1 MTDRSRLEAAL
12 LGLGFAFQAFIVTAL
27 LLAPSVQDGRW
38 NFPAA
43 SLVAFVPL
51 AVWGIAVWIV
61 HWELN
66 RTLPGRDPFLF
77 PTAMFLCGWSLQ
89 ILVRLSPSTALRQT
103 LWLAVSLSALV
114 LILHLPHDLEWLR
127 KYRYLWLGA
136 ALAALTATLF
146 VGLGAE
152 QGSARLWLGVGGIYF
167 QPSEFL
173 RWVLPV
179 FAAFTLAPGKD
190 TPAGSIPRGKDS
202 FPVLLFG
209 AAGVG
214 LHLLQQDLGA
224 AVLLVAAIVV
234 MLYLAYRKPILP
246 ALGILAIAGMLA
258 VGYFFDPTVKLR
270 LATWWNPWLDPSNTS
285 YQVVQSLISVASG
298 GLIGR
303 GPGLGAPALVPVAY
317 SDFLFTALSEEFGVV
332 GAVGC
337 LIAIGVLVLRGFH
350 TALRSA
356 SSAGRLIAG
365 CLSAMLGIQ
374 SILII
379 GGVLRLLPLTGVTL
393 PFMSYGGSSLLAST
407 IALGLVLVLSAG
419 SQECSRD
426 TVPDRPIRTLGALV
440 ILSLAVAGISLGW
453 WGVYRASALRER
465 TDNYRRVLHDLQARR
480 GNLYDR
486 NGEPLALTAG
496 APGSYTREYPDPAAA
511 PVVGYTTAFYGQGG
525 MEAVLDPWLRGE
537 AARNALDI
545 WWSETVLGVPAEG
558 VDAYLTVDRALTDYG
573 STWMKGRAGAIVAI
587 RAGSGEILALV
598 SMPTFDP
605 ATLEKN
611 WDQILSQPLSPLL
624 NRATQGL
631 YPPGRMLYPF
641 LAAEAIDRGW
651 LAGDSDLCGAPFA
664 DWILAHPEYADQ
676 ALSAF
681 HFNTDPVMDLP
692 TVYAFSPAFPS
703 TAGGVLQEF
712 NGRGKILISP
722 IQLAVALASIADG
735 GMAPAPRLISR
746 LDSPTGWITPPA
758 PGRAAAMIPADMAA
772 RLRKMLPQAPGLG
785 QFSAVEW
792 FGCGGEDTNPDVSWY
807 AGFQTGTEDPIVVV
821 AVMEGQPSNAADIGR
836 KVLAK
841 ALALD

>member
-77 PTAMFLCGWSLQ
+77 PTAMFLCGWGLQ

-127 KYRYLWLGA
+127 KYRYLWLG
-136 ALAALTATLF
+136 
-146 VGLGAE
+146 
-152 QGSARLWLGVGGIYF
+152 VGGVYF

-209 AAGVG
+209 AVGAG

-270 LATWWNPWLDPSNTS
+270 LATWWNPWLDPSNTA

-365 CLSAMLGIQ
+365 SRMRRCKPS
-374 SILII
+374 
-379 GGVLRLLPLTGVTL
+379 RPVT
-393 PFMSYGGSSLLAST
+393 SSSL
-407 IALGLVLVLSAG
+407 
-419 SQECSRD
+419 
-426 TVPDRPIRTLGALV
+426 
-440 ILSLAVAGISLGW
+440 SL
-453 WGVYRASALRER
+453 
-465 TDNYRRVLHDLQARR
+465 
-480 GNLYDR
+480 
-486 NGEPLALTAG
+486 
-496 APGSYTREYPDPAAA
+496 
-511 PVVGYTTAFYGQGG
+511 
-525 MEAVLDPWLRGE
+525 
-537 AARNALDI
+537 
-545 WWSETVLGVPAEG
+545 
-558 VDAYLTVDRALTDYG
+558 
-573 STWMKGRAGAIVAI
+573 
-587 RAGSGEILALV
+587 
-598 SMPTFDP
+598 
-605 ATLEKN
+605 
-611 WDQILSQPLSPLL
+611 
-624 NRATQGL
+624 
-631 YPPGRMLYPF
+631 
-641 LAAEAIDRGW
+641 
-651 LAGDSDLCGAPFA
+651 
-664 DWILAHPEYADQ
+664 
-676 ALSAF
+676 
-681 HFNTDPVMDLP
+681 
-692 TVYAFSPAFPS
+692 
-703 TAGGVLQEF
+703 
-712 NGRGKILISP
+712 
-722 IQLAVALASIADG
+722 
-735 GMAPAPRLISR
+735 
-746 LDSPTGWITPPA
+746 TP
-758 PGRAAAMIPADMAA
+758 
-772 RLRKMLPQAPGLG
+772 
-785 QFSAVEW
+785 
-792 FGCGGEDTNPDVSWY
+792 
-807 AGFQTGTEDPIVVV
+807 
-821 AVMEGQPSNAADIGR
+821 
-836 KVLAK
+836 
-841 ALALD
+841 

>member
-1 MTDRSRLEAAL
+1 MSDRSRLEAAL
-12 LGLGFAFQAFIVTAL
+12 LGFGFAFQAFNATAL

-38 NFPAA
+38 NFPRS

-51 AVWGIAVWIV
+51 AVWTIAAAIV
-61 HWELN
+61 HSQLN
-66 RTLPGRDPFLF
+66 RTLPRRDPFLF

-89 ILVRLSPSTALRQT
+89 ILIRLSPATALRQT
-103 LWLAVSLSALV
+103 LWLAVALSALL

-127 KYRYLWLGA
+127 KYRYLWLSA
-136 ALAALTATLF
+136 ALVTLAATLL
-146 VGLGAE
+146 VGVGAE
-152 QGSARLWLGVGGIYF
+152 QGSARLWLGVDGIYF

-179 FAAFTLAPGKD
+179 FAAFTLAPGRD
-190 TPAGSIPRGKDS
+190 PSSANVPRWKDS
-202 FPVLLFG
+202 IPVLLFG
-209 AAGVG
+209 AAGAG

-234 MLYLAYRKPILP
+234 MLYLAYRKSVIPI
-246 ALGILAIAGMLA
+246 AGILVVACLLAAGY
-258 VGYFFDPTVKLR
+258 YFDATVKLR

-303 GPGLGAPALVPVAY
+303 GPGLGAPTLVPVAY
-317 SDFLFTALSEEFGVV
+317 SDFLFTALGEEYGVV

-337 LIAIGVLVLRGFH
+337 LLAIAVLVLRGFH

-356 SSAGRLIAG
+356 SAAGRLIAG

-407 IALGLVLVLSAG
+407 ISLALILVLSAG
-419 SQECSRD
+419 PPDCPRD
-426 TVPDRPIRTLGALV
+426 VRPDRPIRTLATLV
-440 ILSLAVAGISLGW
+440 ILALAAAGISLGW
-453 WGVYRASALRER
+453 WGIYRASALRER

-480 GNLYDR
+480 GNLYDAS
-486 NGEPLALTAG
+486 GAPLALTTG

-511 PVVGYTTAFYGQGG
+511 PIVGYTTAYYGQGG

-558 VDAYLTVDRALTDYG
+558 VDAYLTVDRGLTDYG
-573 STWMKGRAGAIVAI
+573 SAWLAGRAGAVVVM
-587 RAGSGEILALV
+587 RAGSGDILALL

-611 WDQILSQPLSPLL
+611 WDQILGQPLSPLL

-651 LAGDSDLCGAPFA
+651 LAEGSDLCGAPFA
-664 DWILAHPEYADQ
+664 DWILAHPDYPQ
-676 ALSAF
+676 QVLSAF
-681 HFNTDPVMDLP
+681 RFNADPVMDLP
-692 TVYAFSPAFPS
+692 TVYVLSPSFPAS
-703 TAGGVLQEF
+703 AGGVLQEF
-712 NGRGKILISP
+712 DGRGKILVSP
-722 IQLAVALASIADG
+722 IQLAVALAAIADG
-735 GMAPAPRLISR
+735 GMAPAPRLVSR
-746 LDSPTGWITPPA
+746 LDSPTGWITLPP
-758 PGRAAAMIPADMAA
+758 PGHAAAMIPADTAA
-772 RLRKMLPQAPGLG
+772 RIRQMLPPASG
-785 QFSAVEW
+785 FSRSTAIEW
-792 FGCGGEDTNPDVSWY
+792 SGCAGADTNPDVSWY
-807 AGFQTGTEDPIVVV
+807 AGLQTGADDPIVVV
-821 AVMEGQPSNAADIGR
+821 AVMEGQPANAADIGR
-836 KVLAK
+836 KVLAR
-841 ALALD
+841 ALSSN

>member
-12 LGLGFAFQAFIVTAL
+12 LGLGFAFQAFCATAL

-38 NFPAA
+38 YFPPA
-43 SLVAFVPL
+43 SLVAFIPL
-51 AVWGIAVWIV
+51 AVWGLAAWIV
-61 HWELN
+61 HGQLN

-89 ILVRLSPSTALRQT
+89 ILIRLSPNTALRQT
-103 LWLAVSLSALV
+103 LWLAVALSALI

-127 KYRYLWLGA
+127 RYRYLWLGA
-136 ALAALTATLF
+136 ALLTLAATLF
-146 VGLGAE
+146 VGVGAE
-152 QGSARLWLGVGGIYF
+152 QGSARLWLGLDGIYF

-190 TPAGSIPRGKDS
+190 TPSGSVPRVKDS
-202 FPVLLFG
+202 YPVLLFG
-209 AAGVG
+209 AAGAG

-224 AVLLVAAIVV
+224 AVLLIAAIVV
-234 MLYLAYRKPILP
+234 MLYLAYRKPVFP
-246 ALGILAIAGMLA
+246 ALGILAIGCMLA
-258 VGYFFDPTVKLR
+258 AGYYLDPTVKLR

-303 GPGLGAPALVPVAY
+303 GPGLGAPGLVPVAY
-317 SDFLFTALSEEFGVV
+317 SDFLFTALSEEYGVV

-337 LIAIGVLVLRGFH
+337 LIAIAILVLRGFH
-350 TALRSA
+350 AALRSA
-356 SSAGRLIAG
+356 SGAGRLIAG
-365 CLSAMLGIQ
+365 CLSALLGIQ

-407 IALGLVLVLSAG
+407 IALGLVLILSAG
-419 SQECSRD
+419 SSGCARD
-426 TVPDRPIRTLGALV
+426 PEPDRPIRTLGALV
-440 ILSLAVAGISLGW
+440 ILALAAAGVSLGW

-465 TDNYRRVLHDLQARR
+465 TDNYRRVLHDRQARR

-486 NGEPLALTAG
+486 NGEALALTAG
-496 APGSYTREYPDPAAA
+496 APGSYTRAYPDPAAA
-511 PVVGYTTAFYGQGG
+511 PVVGYTTAYYGQGG
-525 MEAVLDPWLRGE
+525 MEGVLDPWLRGE

-558 VDAYLTVDRALTDYG
+558 VDAYLTVDRALTDFG
-573 STWMKGRAGAIVAI
+573 SAGMNGQTGAIVAL

-611 WDQILSQPLSPLL
+611 WDRILGQPLSPLL

-641 LAAEAIDRGW
+641 LAAEALDRGW
-651 LAGDSDLCGAPFA
+651 LAEGSDLCGAPFA
-664 DWILAHPEYADQ
+664 DWILAQPEYADQ
-676 ALSAF
+676 VLSAF
-681 HFNTDPVMDLP
+681 HFNADPVMDLP
-692 TVYAFSPAFPS
+692 TVYVFSPAFPATGS
-703 TAGGVLQEF
+703 GVLQEL
-712 NGRGKILISP
+712 NGGGKILISP
-722 IQLAVALASIADG
+722 IQLALALASIADG
-735 GMAPAPRLISR
+735 GMAPAPRLVSR
-746 LDSPTGWITPPA
+746 LDSPTGWITPPP
-758 PGRAAAMIPADMAA
+758 PGHAAAMIPADTAA
-772 RLRKMLPQAPGLG
+772 RLRKMLPQVPGLG
-785 QFSAVEW
+785 QTTAVEW
-792 FGCGGEDTNPDVSWY
+792 SGCGGADTNPDVSWY
-807 AGFQTGTEDPIVVV
+807 AGIQTGTEDPVVVV
-821 AVMEGQPSNAADIGR
+821 AVMEGQPANAAEIGR

-841 ALALD
+841 ALAIG

>member
-1 MTDRSRLEAAL
+1 MTDRSHLEAKL
-12 LGLGFAFQAFIVTAL
+12 LGLGFAFQVFCALAL

-43 SLVAFVPL
+43 SLAAFVPL
-51 AVWGIAVWIV
+51 AVWAIAAVIV
-61 HWELN
+61 HGQLN

-89 ILVRLSPSTALRQT
+89 ILVRLSPNTAFRQT
-103 LWLAVSLSALV
+103 LWLVVALSALI

-136 ALAALTATLF
+136 ALAALGATLLAG
-146 VGLGAE
+146 VGAE
-152 QGSARLWLGVGGIYF
+152 PGSARLWLGVDGIYF

-179 FAAFTLAPGKD
+179 FAAFTLAPGRD
-190 TPAGSIPRGKDS
+190 VPAAHVPRARES

-209 AAGVG
+209 AVGVG

-234 MLYLAYRKPILP
+234 MLYLAYRKPIIP
-246 ALGILAIAGMLA
+246 VLGILAVGCMLA
-258 VGYFFDPTVKLR
+258 AGYSLDATVKLR

-317 SDFLFTALSEEFGVV
+317 SDFLFTALSEEYGVV

-337 LIAIGVLVLRGFH
+337 LIAIAVLVLRGFH
-350 TALRSA
+350 AALRSA
-356 SSAGRLIAG
+356 NGAGRLMAG
-365 CLSAMLGIQ
+365 CLSALLGIQ
-374 SILII
+374 SVLII
-379 GGVLRLLPLTGVTL
+379 GGVLRLLPLTGITL

-407 IALGLVLVLSAG
+407 IALTLILILSAG
-419 SQECSRD
+419 PPDCSRD
-426 TVPDRPIRTLGALV
+426 VRPDRPIRTLGALV
-440 ILSLAVAGISLGW
+440 ILALAGAGISLGW

-465 TDNYRRVLHDLQARR
+465 TDNYRRVLHDRQARR

-486 NGEPLALTAG
+486 NGAALAITAG
-496 APGSYTREYPDPAAA
+496 APGSYTRQYPDPAAA
-511 PVVGYTTAFYGQGG
+511 PVVGYTTAYYGQGG
-525 MEAVLDPWLRGE
+525 MEAVLDSWLRGE

-558 VDAYLTVDRALTDYG
+558 VDAYLTVDRALTDFG
-573 STWMKGRAGAIVAI
+573 SVQMNGRAGAIVVM
-587 RAGSGEILALV
+587 RAGSGDILALL
-598 SMPTFDP
+598 STPTFDP

-631 YPPGRMLYPF
+631 YPPGTMLYPF
-641 LAAEAIDRGW
+641 FAAEAIDRGW
-651 LAGDSDLCGAPFA
+651 WTEGSGLCGAPFA
-664 DWILAHPEYADQ
+664 DWILSHPDYPDQ
-676 ALSAF
+676 VLSAF
-681 HFNTDPVMDLP
+681 HFNADPVMDLP
-692 TVYAFSPAFPS
+692 TVYVFSPSFPAS
-703 TAGGVLQEF
+703 AGGVLQEF
-712 NGRGKILISP
+712 NGYGKILVSP

-735 GMAPAPRLISR
+735 GMAPAPRLVSR
-746 LDSPTGWITPPA
+746 LDSPTGWISLPP
-758 PGRAAAMIPADMAA
+758 PGRAAAMIPADTAS
-772 RLRKMLPQAPGLG
+772 RLRKMLPQFSGLG
-785 QFSAVEW
+785 SATAVEW
-792 FGCGGEDTNPDVSWY
+792 SGCGGADANPDVSWY
-807 AGFQTGTEDPIVVV
+807 AGLQTGSEDPLVVV
-821 AVMEGQPSNAADIGR
+821 AVMEGQPSDAPVIGR
-836 KVLAK
+836 KVLAR
-841 ALALD
+841 ALASG